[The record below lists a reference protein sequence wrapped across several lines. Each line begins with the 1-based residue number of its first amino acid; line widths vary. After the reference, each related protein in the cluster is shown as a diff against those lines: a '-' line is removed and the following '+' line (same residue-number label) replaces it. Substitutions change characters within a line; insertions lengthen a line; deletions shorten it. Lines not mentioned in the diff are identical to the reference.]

1 MANKVL
7 KDPTKVKQKVN
18 GEWPWTFNA
27 PTKDYS
33 HSGCISAGNDY
44 GVGIRQPVGKETAS
58 NLSSGP
64 IPQKA
69 HCFSPK
75 EIFEDTKGKNAED
88 QRG

>member
-7 KDPTKVKQKVN
+7 QDRTAVKTKIN
-18 GEWPWTFNA
+18 GEWPFTFNA

-44 GVGIRQPVGKETAS
+44 GVGIRQPVGTFKAS
-58 NLSSGP
+58 GPEAGP
-64 IPQKA
+64 IPQTS
-69 HCFSPK
+69 HCFSPN
-75 EIFEDTKGKNAED
+75 EIFYKED

>member
-7 KDPTKVKQKVN
+7 KDPIAVKQRLN
-18 GEWPWTFNA
+18 GELPWTFNA

-44 GVGIRQPVGKETAS
+44 GVGHRQPVGKDKAS
-58 NLSSGP
+58 GPESGP

-69 HCFSPK
+69 HCFSPD
-75 EIFEDTKGKNAED
+75 EIFYKEDN
-88 QRG
+88 RG